1 MRAPRTLR
9 ASPSPS
15 TCLLRTSHQRP
26 QFRYQQQSNR
36 FVQMDHNGHNG
47 RRGHQPGKRPFSTGK
62 GGRRKQEQGEPFH
75 RRLGRAL
82 RDTKIRWYPIPAALG
97 IGFLGLAQLYKV
109 NEREKKARREEEEG
123 EKPYRRK
130 RIRPTGPWYANPI
143 IPLNCFSSSY

>member
-1 MRAPRTLR
+1 
-9 ASPSPS
+9 
-15 TCLLRTSHQRP
+15 
-26 QFRYQQQSNR
+26 
-36 FVQMDHNGHNG
+36 MDHNGHNG
-47 RRGHQPGKRPFSTGK
+47 PRARGHQPGKRPFSTGR

-109 NEREKKARREEEEG
+109 NEREKKAIREQEEG

-130 RIRPTGPWYANPI
+130 RIRPTGPWYAKI
-143 IPLNCFSSSY
+143 ISPLNGFSSSY